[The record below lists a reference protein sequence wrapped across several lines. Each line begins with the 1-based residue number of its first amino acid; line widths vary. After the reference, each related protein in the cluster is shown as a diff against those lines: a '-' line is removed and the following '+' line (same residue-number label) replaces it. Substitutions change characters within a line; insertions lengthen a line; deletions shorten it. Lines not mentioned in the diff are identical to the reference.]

1 MQLPQL
7 ARPIPNLQIIT
18 NNGTAAS
25 SLKAILSDTSAAVVA
40 AQELH
45 LLTEGVADLG
55 TWAARHRWRAHIA
68 SALPGQGTSNQ
79 CCVGIFVREGSAGS
93 VTVGTP
99 VPGRAIAVEVDF
111 GSATPSL
118 STPSTPSLA
127 AGYAPT
133 TSPSLPPSAPTPALS
148 PFPSSS
154 LATFRSATATEVTHA
169 CGISLT
175 DEQALAF
182 GSAPQLRWVRA
193 TDNGRRPISASAR
206 AAQGLNFVAYLFRD
220 LSAIDDPRP
229 PRPPPLPTHQLVNDI
244 LDSSNATL
252 AVLADPSPATH
263 WLRRCRASAANLLD
277 ALPVDD
283 VGLRDLRDDAEQAQ
297 EAATAALSALKHAN
311 GDSWRDWA
319 ATDTAAGGSAAHAY
333 IRGRDAWHPPAI
345 RRRFNGRL
353 SDRTDHIVAH
363 HTDNWSE
370 HWLTTP
376 TTSSPALYT
385 PTPPTVPSLPSPP
398 NNSTQP
404 IAPLN
409 AAPIGP
415 HTVSASG
422 TFSSYAAPHSTFSP
436 RSGSA

>member
-1 MQLPQL
+1 M
-7 ARPIPNLQIIT
+7 
-18 NNGTAAS
+18 
-25 SLKAILSDTSAAVVA
+25 
-40 AQELH
+40 
-45 LLTEGVADLG
+45 
-55 TWAARHRWRAHIA
+55 
-68 SALPGQGTSNQ
+68 
-79 CCVGIFVREGSAGS
+79 REGSAGS

-229 PRPPPLPTHQLVNDI
+229 PRPSPLPTHQLVNDS

-263 WLRRCRASAANLLD
+263 WLRRCRASVAHIID
-277 ALPVDD
+277 ALPVDG
-283 VGLRDLRDDAEQAQ
+283 VWLRDLRDDAEKAQ
-297 EAATAALSALKHAN
+297 VAATAALSALKHTN
-311 GDSWRDWA
+311 GDGWRD
-319 ATDTAAGGSAAHAY
+319 
-333 IRGRDAWHPPAI
+333 
-345 RRRFNGRL
+345 
-353 SDRTDHIVAH
+353 
-363 HTDNWSE
+363 
-370 HWLTTP
+370 
-376 TTSSPALYT
+376 
-385 PTPPTVPSLPSPP
+385 
-398 NNSTQP
+398 
-404 IAPLN
+404 
-409 AAPIGP
+409 
-415 HTVSASG
+415 
-422 TFSSYAAPHSTFSP
+422 
-436 RSGSA
+436 